1 MMMPAILV
9 VALLAP
15 SPQDAPPKAPAKKST
30 RKAAKPAAPAAEAES
45 APSPAAAPAAGG
57 SAADE
62 IQAGLAAFGKRRFTQ
77 ARAAFERAVT
87 ADPQS
92 AAAHYYLGY
101 TIYKIAEPKK
111 HDSPG
116 KKEAAA
122 EFAKAFEIDPAFKPV
137 WGSGHRRRS

>member
-1 MMMPAILV
+1 MMITAMLLMAIL
-9 VALLAP
+9 AP
-15 SPQDAPPKAPAKKST
+15 APQDAAPAPKRA
-30 RKAAKPAAPAAEAES
+30 RKAAKATKPVATTEAES
-45 APSPAAAPAAGG
+45 APTAAPSGG
-57 SAADE
+57 SARDE
-62 IQAGLAAFGKRRFTQ
+62 IQAGLTAFGKRRFAQ
-77 ARAAFERAVT
+77 AREAFERAVA

-122 EFAKAFEIDPAFKPV
+122 EFAKAFELDPNFKPV
-137 WGSGHRRRS
+137 WGGHRG